1 MPRFLV
7 ERSFPDGLRIP
18 MNDEGAVAC
27 GAVVDNNARSGV
39 TWIHSYVS
47 EDLQT
52 TYCIYDG
59 PSADSI
65 REAAGSNNLPI
76 DRISPVRV
84 LNPYFYR

>member
-1 MPRFLV
+1 MSTNP
-7 ERSFPDGLRIP
+7 G
-18 MNDEGAVAC
+18 MC
-27 GAVVDNNARSGV
+27 
-39 TWIHSYVS
+39 VS

-76 DRISPVRV
+76 DRISAVRL